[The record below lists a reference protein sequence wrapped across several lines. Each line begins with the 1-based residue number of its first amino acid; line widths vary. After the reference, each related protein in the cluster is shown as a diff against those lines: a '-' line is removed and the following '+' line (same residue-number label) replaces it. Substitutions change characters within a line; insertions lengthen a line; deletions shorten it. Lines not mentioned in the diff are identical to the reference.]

1 MLPSHYIKI
10 HDHGFVGLVDH
21 MGSDAAI
28 VEAARVSYQTGTKAT
43 RTDRALIRYLMRHKH
58 TSPLEMCEVKLHI
71 RAPIFVLRQWIRHRT
86 ACLSG
91 DTELIFDLPARL
103 SHSNRKAYPL
113 TVAEVYRRFQP
124 TVNATRPD
132 KQRNPFYRRD
142 RVQQMH
148 LRSCNEDTMEP
159 THTRI
164 VDIWQNGV
172 KPLIRVEF
180 ANGDVLRATADH
192 LCLTDNGWLKLGEA
206 LEKKAKFARSAKSRP
221 QNDKDSQTASGPYED
236 EDWRPIP
243 GWENYEASDKG
254 RIRSWRNT
262 RGNPV
267 ETPLVKTQTEVAGG
281 YKVVSISR
289 KSKSIR
295 EFVHRLVLA
304 AFGKLALRSGLQT
317 RHLDH
322 NPANNHLENLAVGSA
337 KENSDDRMNGGGCH
351 QRLAIVFEH
360 AVSWREDG
368 EEMTYDISVVG
379 PHHNFSAANTIVHNS
394 VNEESGRYSEIREM
408 FFSPALGDL
417 APQSL
422 DNKQG
427 REGEFPLHKQKAIRN
442 VIEANNEYSYAS
454 YKALL
459 GEDLARELARI
470 TLPLT
475 AYSSLY
481 WKIDLHNL
489 LHFLTLRTDSHAQ
502 KEIRDYAD
510 AILEI
515 IRPLFPYAVEAWED
529 YQQQAKML
537 SRMDLDLLAALIRR
551 SNIKTQWVDMV
562 EEARGEKVLA
572 EKFGMSGR
580 ELRDFVLLL
589 DLPDF

>member
-28 VEAARVSYQTGTKAT
+28 VEAARVSYQTGTKAA

-58 TSPLEMCEVKLHI
+58 TSPLEMCEVKLHL
-71 RAPIFVLRQWIRHRT
+71 RAPIFVLRQWLRHRT
-86 ACLSG
+86 A
-91 DTELIFDLPARL
+91 
-103 SHSNRKAYPL
+103 N
-113 TVAEVYRRFQP
+113 
-124 TVNATRPD
+124 
-132 KQRNPFYRRD
+132 
-142 RVQQMH
+142 
-148 LRSCNEDTMEP
+148 
-159 THTRI
+159 
-164 VDIWQNGV
+164 
-172 KPLIRVEF
+172 
-180 ANGDVLRATADH
+180 
-192 LCLTDNGWLKLGEA
+192 
-206 LEKKAKFARSAKSRP
+206 
-221 QNDKDSQTASGPYED
+221 
-236 EDWRPIP
+236 
-243 GWENYEASDKG
+243 
-254 RIRSWRNT
+254 
-262 RGNPV
+262 
-267 ETPLVKTQTEVAGG
+267 
-281 YKVVSISR
+281 
-289 KSKSIR
+289 
-295 EFVHRLVLA
+295 
-304 AFGKLALRSGLQT
+304 
-317 RHLDH
+317 
-322 NPANNHLENLAVGSA
+322 
-337 KENSDDRMNGGGCH
+337 
-351 QRLAIVFEH
+351 
-360 AVSWREDG
+360 
-368 EEMTYDISVVG
+368 
-379 PHHNFSAANTIVHNS
+379 

-459 GEDLARELARI
+459 AEDLARELARI

-510 AILEI
+510 AILDI

-551 SNIKTQWVDMV
+551 SNIKTQWIDMV

>member
-10 HDHGFVGLVDH
+10 HDYGFVGLVDH

-71 RAPIFVLRQWIRHRT
+71 RAPIFVLRQWLRHRT
-86 ACLSG
+86 A
-91 DTELIFDLPARL
+91 R
-103 SHSNRKAYPL
+103 
-113 TVAEVYRRFQP
+113 
-124 TVNATRPD
+124 
-132 KQRNPFYRRD
+132 
-142 RVQQMH
+142 
-148 LRSCNEDTMEP
+148 
-159 THTRI
+159 
-164 VDIWQNGV
+164 
-172 KPLIRVEF
+172 
-180 ANGDVLRATADH
+180 
-192 LCLTDNGWLKLGEA
+192 
-206 LEKKAKFARSAKSRP
+206 
-221 QNDKDSQTASGPYED
+221 
-236 EDWRPIP
+236 
-243 GWENYEASDKG
+243 
-254 RIRSWRNT
+254 
-262 RGNPV
+262 
-267 ETPLVKTQTEVAGG
+267 
-281 YKVVSISR
+281 
-289 KSKSIR
+289 
-295 EFVHRLVLA
+295 
-304 AFGKLALRSGLQT
+304 
-317 RHLDH
+317 
-322 NPANNHLENLAVGSA
+322 
-337 KENSDDRMNGGGCH
+337 
-351 QRLAIVFEH
+351 
-360 AVSWREDG
+360 
-368 EEMTYDISVVG
+368 
-379 PHHNFSAANTIVHNS
+379 

-442 VIEANNEYSYAS
+442 VIDANNEYSYAS

-459 GEDLARELARI
+459 AEDLARELARI

-489 LHFLTLRTDSHAQ
+489 LHFLTLRTGSHAQ

>member
-86 ACLSG
+86 A
-91 DTELIFDLPARL
+91 
-103 SHSNRKAYPL
+103 
-113 TVAEVYRRFQP
+113 
-124 TVNATRPD
+124 
-132 KQRNPFYRRD
+132 
-142 RVQQMH
+142 
-148 LRSCNEDTMEP
+148 
-159 THTRI
+159 
-164 VDIWQNGV
+164 
-172 KPLIRVEF
+172 
-180 ANGDVLRATADH
+180 
-192 LCLTDNGWLKLGEA
+192 
-206 LEKKAKFARSAKSRP
+206 
-221 QNDKDSQTASGPYED
+221 
-236 EDWRPIP
+236 
-243 GWENYEASDKG
+243 
-254 RIRSWRNT
+254 
-262 RGNPV
+262 
-267 ETPLVKTQTEVAGG
+267 
-281 YKVVSISR
+281 
-289 KSKSIR
+289 
-295 EFVHRLVLA
+295 
-304 AFGKLALRSGLQT
+304 
-317 RHLDH
+317 
-322 NPANNHLENLAVGSA
+322 
-337 KENSDDRMNGGGCH
+337 
-351 QRLAIVFEH
+351 
-360 AVSWREDG
+360 
-368 EEMTYDISVVG
+368 
-379 PHHNFSAANTIVHNS
+379 S

-475 AYSSLY
+475 TYSSLY

-489 LHFLTLRTDSHAQ
+489 LHFLALRTDSHAQ

-529 YQQQAKML
+529 YQQQAKTL

-551 SNIKTQWVDMV
+551 SNIKTQWIAMV
-562 EEARGEKVLA
+562 EENRGEKVLA

>member
-86 ACLSG
+86 A
-91 DTELIFDLPARL
+91 
-103 SHSNRKAYPL
+103 
-113 TVAEVYRRFQP
+113 
-124 TVNATRPD
+124 
-132 KQRNPFYRRD
+132 
-142 RVQQMH
+142 
-148 LRSCNEDTMEP
+148 
-159 THTRI
+159 
-164 VDIWQNGV
+164 
-172 KPLIRVEF
+172 
-180 ANGDVLRATADH
+180 
-192 LCLTDNGWLKLGEA
+192 
-206 LEKKAKFARSAKSRP
+206 
-221 QNDKDSQTASGPYED
+221 
-236 EDWRPIP
+236 
-243 GWENYEASDKG
+243 
-254 RIRSWRNT
+254 
-262 RGNPV
+262 
-267 ETPLVKTQTEVAGG
+267 
-281 YKVVSISR
+281 
-289 KSKSIR
+289 
-295 EFVHRLVLA
+295 
-304 AFGKLALRSGLQT
+304 
-317 RHLDH
+317 
-322 NPANNHLENLAVGSA
+322 
-337 KENSDDRMNGGGCH
+337 
-351 QRLAIVFEH
+351 
-360 AVSWREDG
+360 
-368 EEMTYDISVVG
+368 
-379 PHHNFSAANTIVHNS
+379 S
-394 VNEESGRYSEIREM
+394 VNEESGRYSEVREM

-427 REGEFPLHKQKAIRN
+427 RQGEFPLHKQKAIRN

-459 GEDLARELARI
+459 AEDLARELARI

-529 YQQQAKML
+529 YQQQAKTL
-537 SRMDLDLLAALIRR
+537 SRMDRDLLAALIRR
-551 SNIKTQWVDMV
+551 SNIKTQWIAMV
-562 EEARGEKVLA
+562 EENRGEKVLA

>member
-86 ACLSG
+86 A
-91 DTELIFDLPARL
+91 
-103 SHSNRKAYPL
+103 
-113 TVAEVYRRFQP
+113 
-124 TVNATRPD
+124 
-132 KQRNPFYRRD
+132 
-142 RVQQMH
+142 
-148 LRSCNEDTMEP
+148 
-159 THTRI
+159 
-164 VDIWQNGV
+164 
-172 KPLIRVEF
+172 
-180 ANGDVLRATADH
+180 
-192 LCLTDNGWLKLGEA
+192 
-206 LEKKAKFARSAKSRP
+206 
-221 QNDKDSQTASGPYED
+221 
-236 EDWRPIP
+236 
-243 GWENYEASDKG
+243 
-254 RIRSWRNT
+254 
-262 RGNPV
+262 
-267 ETPLVKTQTEVAGG
+267 
-281 YKVVSISR
+281 
-289 KSKSIR
+289 
-295 EFVHRLVLA
+295 
-304 AFGKLALRSGLQT
+304 
-317 RHLDH
+317 
-322 NPANNHLENLAVGSA
+322 
-337 KENSDDRMNGGGCH
+337 
-351 QRLAIVFEH
+351 
-360 AVSWREDG
+360 
-368 EEMTYDISVVG
+368 
-379 PHHNFSAANTIVHNS
+379 S

-442 VIEANNEYSYAS
+442 VIEANNEYSFAS
-454 YKALL
+454 YRALL

-551 SNIKTQWVDMV
+551 SNIKTQWIEMV

>member
-1 MLPSHYIKI
+1 MSPETFPDHYIKI

-86 ACLSG
+86 A
-91 DTELIFDLPARL
+91 
-103 SHSNRKAYPL
+103 
-113 TVAEVYRRFQP
+113 
-124 TVNATRPD
+124 
-132 KQRNPFYRRD
+132 
-142 RVQQMH
+142 
-148 LRSCNEDTMEP
+148 
-159 THTRI
+159 
-164 VDIWQNGV
+164 
-172 KPLIRVEF
+172 
-180 ANGDVLRATADH
+180 
-192 LCLTDNGWLKLGEA
+192 
-206 LEKKAKFARSAKSRP
+206 
-221 QNDKDSQTASGPYED
+221 
-236 EDWRPIP
+236 
-243 GWENYEASDKG
+243 
-254 RIRSWRNT
+254 
-262 RGNPV
+262 
-267 ETPLVKTQTEVAGG
+267 
-281 YKVVSISR
+281 
-289 KSKSIR
+289 
-295 EFVHRLVLA
+295 
-304 AFGKLALRSGLQT
+304 
-317 RHLDH
+317 
-322 NPANNHLENLAVGSA
+322 
-337 KENSDDRMNGGGCH
+337 
-351 QRLAIVFEH
+351 
-360 AVSWREDG
+360 
-368 EEMTYDISVVG
+368 
-379 PHHNFSAANTIVHNS
+379 S

-427 REGEFPLHKQKAIRN
+427 RQGEFPLHKQKAIRN

-510 AILEI
+510 AILDI

-551 SNIKTQWVDMV
+551 SNIKTQWIDMV

-580 ELRDFVLLL
+580 ELRDFVLLF

>member
-58 TSPLEMCEVKLHI
+58 TSPMEMCEVKLHI

-86 ACLSG
+86 A
-91 DTELIFDLPARL
+91 
-103 SHSNRKAYPL
+103 
-113 TVAEVYRRFQP
+113 
-124 TVNATRPD
+124 
-132 KQRNPFYRRD
+132 
-142 RVQQMH
+142 
-148 LRSCNEDTMEP
+148 
-159 THTRI
+159 
-164 VDIWQNGV
+164 
-172 KPLIRVEF
+172 
-180 ANGDVLRATADH
+180 
-192 LCLTDNGWLKLGEA
+192 
-206 LEKKAKFARSAKSRP
+206 
-221 QNDKDSQTASGPYED
+221 
-236 EDWRPIP
+236 
-243 GWENYEASDKG
+243 
-254 RIRSWRNT
+254 
-262 RGNPV
+262 
-267 ETPLVKTQTEVAGG
+267 
-281 YKVVSISR
+281 
-289 KSKSIR
+289 
-295 EFVHRLVLA
+295 
-304 AFGKLALRSGLQT
+304 
-317 RHLDH
+317 
-322 NPANNHLENLAVGSA
+322 
-337 KENSDDRMNGGGCH
+337 
-351 QRLAIVFEH
+351 
-360 AVSWREDG
+360 
-368 EEMTYDISVVG
+368 
-379 PHHNFSAANTIVHNS
+379 S

-427 REGEFPLHKQKAIRN
+427 REGEFSPHKQNTIRN
-442 VIEANNEYSYAS
+442 VIEANNEYSFAS

-510 AILEI
+510 AILDI

-529 YQQQAKML
+529 YQQQAKTL

-562 EEARGEKVLA
+562 EEARGEKALA

-580 ELRDFVLLL
+580 ELRDFVLLF

>member
-58 TSPLEMCEVKLHI
+58 TSPMEMCEVKLHI

-86 ACLSG
+86 A
-91 DTELIFDLPARL
+91 
-103 SHSNRKAYPL
+103 
-113 TVAEVYRRFQP
+113 
-124 TVNATRPD
+124 
-132 KQRNPFYRRD
+132 
-142 RVQQMH
+142 
-148 LRSCNEDTMEP
+148 
-159 THTRI
+159 
-164 VDIWQNGV
+164 
-172 KPLIRVEF
+172 
-180 ANGDVLRATADH
+180 
-192 LCLTDNGWLKLGEA
+192 
-206 LEKKAKFARSAKSRP
+206 
-221 QNDKDSQTASGPYED
+221 
-236 EDWRPIP
+236 
-243 GWENYEASDKG
+243 
-254 RIRSWRNT
+254 
-262 RGNPV
+262 
-267 ETPLVKTQTEVAGG
+267 
-281 YKVVSISR
+281 
-289 KSKSIR
+289 
-295 EFVHRLVLA
+295 
-304 AFGKLALRSGLQT
+304 
-317 RHLDH
+317 
-322 NPANNHLENLAVGSA
+322 
-337 KENSDDRMNGGGCH
+337 
-351 QRLAIVFEH
+351 
-360 AVSWREDG
+360 
-368 EEMTYDISVVG
+368 
-379 PHHNFSAANTIVHNS
+379 S

-442 VIEANNEYSYAS
+442 VIEANNEYSFAS
-454 YKALL
+454 YRALL

-510 AILEI
+510 AILDI

-551 SNIKTQWVDMV
+551 SNIKTQWIEMV

>member
-1 MLPSHYIKI
+1 MLPDHYIKI

-71 RAPIFVLRQWIRHRT
+71 RAPIFVLRQWLRHRT
-86 ACLSG
+86 A
-91 DTELIFDLPARL
+91 
-103 SHSNRKAYPL
+103 
-113 TVAEVYRRFQP
+113 
-124 TVNATRPD
+124 
-132 KQRNPFYRRD
+132 
-142 RVQQMH
+142 
-148 LRSCNEDTMEP
+148 
-159 THTRI
+159 
-164 VDIWQNGV
+164 
-172 KPLIRVEF
+172 
-180 ANGDVLRATADH
+180 
-192 LCLTDNGWLKLGEA
+192 
-206 LEKKAKFARSAKSRP
+206 
-221 QNDKDSQTASGPYED
+221 
-236 EDWRPIP
+236 
-243 GWENYEASDKG
+243 
-254 RIRSWRNT
+254 
-262 RGNPV
+262 
-267 ETPLVKTQTEVAGG
+267 
-281 YKVVSISR
+281 
-289 KSKSIR
+289 
-295 EFVHRLVLA
+295 
-304 AFGKLALRSGLQT
+304 
-317 RHLDH
+317 
-322 NPANNHLENLAVGSA
+322 
-337 KENSDDRMNGGGCH
+337 
-351 QRLAIVFEH
+351 AI
-360 AVSWREDG
+360 
-368 EEMTYDISVVG
+368 
-379 PHHNFSAANTIVHNS
+379 
-394 VNEESGRYSEIREM
+394 NEESGRYSEIRDM
-408 FFSPALGDL
+408 FFCPALGDL

-427 REGEFPLHKQKAIRN
+427 REGEFPLHKQDAIRK
-442 VIEANNEYSYAS
+442 VIEANNEYSFAS

-459 GEDLARELARI
+459 AEDLARELARV

-510 AILEI
+510 AILDI

-551 SNIKTQWVDMV
+551 SNIKTQWIDMV
-562 EEARGEKVLA
+562 EEARGEKFLA

>member
-1 MLPSHYIKI
+1 MLPDHYIKI

-43 RTDRALIRYLMRHKH
+43 RTDRALIRYLMRHRH
-58 TSPLEMCEVKLHI
+58 TSPFEMCEVKLHL

-86 ACLSG
+86 A
-91 DTELIFDLPARL
+91 
-103 SHSNRKAYPL
+103 
-113 TVAEVYRRFQP
+113 
-124 TVNATRPD
+124 
-132 KQRNPFYRRD
+132 
-142 RVQQMH
+142 
-148 LRSCNEDTMEP
+148 
-159 THTRI
+159 
-164 VDIWQNGV
+164 
-172 KPLIRVEF
+172 
-180 ANGDVLRATADH
+180 
-192 LCLTDNGWLKLGEA
+192 
-206 LEKKAKFARSAKSRP
+206 
-221 QNDKDSQTASGPYED
+221 
-236 EDWRPIP
+236 
-243 GWENYEASDKG
+243 
-254 RIRSWRNT
+254 
-262 RGNPV
+262 
-267 ETPLVKTQTEVAGG
+267 
-281 YKVVSISR
+281 
-289 KSKSIR
+289 
-295 EFVHRLVLA
+295 
-304 AFGKLALRSGLQT
+304 
-317 RHLDH
+317 
-322 NPANNHLENLAVGSA
+322 
-337 KENSDDRMNGGGCH
+337 
-351 QRLAIVFEH
+351 
-360 AVSWREDG
+360 
-368 EEMTYDISVVG
+368 
-379 PHHNFSAANTIVHNS
+379 S
-394 VNEESGRYSEIREM
+394 VNEESGRYSEVREM

-442 VIEANNEYSYAS
+442 VIDANNEYSYAS

-459 GEDLARELARI
+459 AEDLARELARL

-475 AYSSLY
+475 TYSSLY

-510 AILEI
+510 AILNI

-529 YQQQAKML
+529 YQQQAKTL

-551 SNIKTQWVDMV
+551 SNLKTQWIAMV
-562 EEARGEKVLA
+562 EENRGEKVLA

>member
-1 MLPSHYIKI
+1 MLPDHYIKI

-71 RAPIFVLRQWIRHRT
+71 RAPIFVLRQLLRHRT
-86 ACLSG
+86 A
-91 DTELIFDLPARL
+91 
-103 SHSNRKAYPL
+103 
-113 TVAEVYRRFQP
+113 
-124 TVNATRPD
+124 
-132 KQRNPFYRRD
+132 
-142 RVQQMH
+142 
-148 LRSCNEDTMEP
+148 
-159 THTRI
+159 
-164 VDIWQNGV
+164 
-172 KPLIRVEF
+172 
-180 ANGDVLRATADH
+180 
-192 LCLTDNGWLKLGEA
+192 
-206 LEKKAKFARSAKSRP
+206 
-221 QNDKDSQTASGPYED
+221 
-236 EDWRPIP
+236 
-243 GWENYEASDKG
+243 
-254 RIRSWRNT
+254 
-262 RGNPV
+262 
-267 ETPLVKTQTEVAGG
+267 
-281 YKVVSISR
+281 SI
-289 KSKSIR
+289 
-295 EFVHRLVLA
+295 
-304 AFGKLALRSGLQT
+304 
-317 RHLDH
+317 
-322 NPANNHLENLAVGSA
+322 
-337 KENSDDRMNGGGCH
+337 
-351 QRLAIVFEH
+351 
-360 AVSWREDG
+360 
-368 EEMTYDISVVG
+368 
-379 PHHNFSAANTIVHNS
+379 
-394 VNEESGRYSEIREM
+394 NEESGRYSEIREM

-442 VIEANNEYSYAS
+442 VIETNNEYSFAS

-510 AILEI
+510 AILDI

-551 SNIKTQWVDMV
+551 SNIKTQWIDMV
-562 EEARGEKVLA
+562 EEATGEKVLA

>member
-1 MLPSHYIKI
+1 MLPDHYIKI

-58 TSPLEMCEVKLHI
+58 TSPLEMCEVKLHL
-71 RAPIFVLRQWIRHRT
+71 RAPIFVLRQWLRHRT
-86 ACLSG
+86 A
-91 DTELIFDLPARL
+91 
-103 SHSNRKAYPL
+103 
-113 TVAEVYRRFQP
+113 
-124 TVNATRPD
+124 
-132 KQRNPFYRRD
+132 
-142 RVQQMH
+142 
-148 LRSCNEDTMEP
+148 
-159 THTRI
+159 
-164 VDIWQNGV
+164 
-172 KPLIRVEF
+172 
-180 ANGDVLRATADH
+180 
-192 LCLTDNGWLKLGEA
+192 
-206 LEKKAKFARSAKSRP
+206 
-221 QNDKDSQTASGPYED
+221 
-236 EDWRPIP
+236 
-243 GWENYEASDKG
+243 
-254 RIRSWRNT
+254 
-262 RGNPV
+262 
-267 ETPLVKTQTEVAGG
+267 
-281 YKVVSISR
+281 
-289 KSKSIR
+289 
-295 EFVHRLVLA
+295 
-304 AFGKLALRSGLQT
+304 
-317 RHLDH
+317 
-322 NPANNHLENLAVGSA
+322 
-337 KENSDDRMNGGGCH
+337 
-351 QRLAIVFEH
+351 AI
-360 AVSWREDG
+360 
-368 EEMTYDISVVG
+368 
-379 PHHNFSAANTIVHNS
+379 
-394 VNEESGRYSEIREM
+394 NEESGRYSEIRDM
-408 FFSPALGDL
+408 FFCPALGDL

-442 VIEANNEYSYAS
+442 VIDANNEYSYAS

-459 GEDLARELARI
+459 AEDLARELARI

-529 YQQQAKML
+529 YQQQAKTL

-551 SNIKTQWVDMV
+551 SNIKTQWIAMV
-562 EEARGEKVLA
+562 EENRGEKVLA

>member
-1 MLPSHYIKI
+1 MLPDHYIKI

-58 TSPLEMCEVKLHI
+58 TSPMEMCEVKLHI
-71 RAPIFVLRQWIRHRT
+71 RAPIFVLRQWLRHRT
-86 ACLSG
+86 A
-91 DTELIFDLPARL
+91 R
-103 SHSNRKAYPL
+103 
-113 TVAEVYRRFQP
+113 
-124 TVNATRPD
+124 
-132 KQRNPFYRRD
+132 
-142 RVQQMH
+142 
-148 LRSCNEDTMEP
+148 
-159 THTRI
+159 
-164 VDIWQNGV
+164 
-172 KPLIRVEF
+172 
-180 ANGDVLRATADH
+180 
-192 LCLTDNGWLKLGEA
+192 
-206 LEKKAKFARSAKSRP
+206 
-221 QNDKDSQTASGPYED
+221 
-236 EDWRPIP
+236 
-243 GWENYEASDKG
+243 
-254 RIRSWRNT
+254 
-262 RGNPV
+262 
-267 ETPLVKTQTEVAGG
+267 
-281 YKVVSISR
+281 
-289 KSKSIR
+289 
-295 EFVHRLVLA
+295 
-304 AFGKLALRSGLQT
+304 
-317 RHLDH
+317 
-322 NPANNHLENLAVGSA
+322 
-337 KENSDDRMNGGGCH
+337 
-351 QRLAIVFEH
+351 
-360 AVSWREDG
+360 
-368 EEMTYDISVVG
+368 
-379 PHHNFSAANTIVHNS
+379 

-442 VIEANNEYSYAS
+442 VIDANNEYSYAS

-459 GEDLARELARI
+459 AEDLARELARI

-475 AYSSLY
+475 TYSSLY

-489 LHFLTLRTDSHAQ
+489 LHFLTLRTGSHAQ

>member
-86 ACLSG
+86 A
-91 DTELIFDLPARL
+91 
-103 SHSNRKAYPL
+103 
-113 TVAEVYRRFQP
+113 
-124 TVNATRPD
+124 
-132 KQRNPFYRRD
+132 
-142 RVQQMH
+142 
-148 LRSCNEDTMEP
+148 
-159 THTRI
+159 
-164 VDIWQNGV
+164 
-172 KPLIRVEF
+172 
-180 ANGDVLRATADH
+180 
-192 LCLTDNGWLKLGEA
+192 
-206 LEKKAKFARSAKSRP
+206 
-221 QNDKDSQTASGPYED
+221 
-236 EDWRPIP
+236 
-243 GWENYEASDKG
+243 
-254 RIRSWRNT
+254 
-262 RGNPV
+262 
-267 ETPLVKTQTEVAGG
+267 
-281 YKVVSISR
+281 
-289 KSKSIR
+289 
-295 EFVHRLVLA
+295 
-304 AFGKLALRSGLQT
+304 
-317 RHLDH
+317 
-322 NPANNHLENLAVGSA
+322 
-337 KENSDDRMNGGGCH
+337 
-351 QRLAIVFEH
+351 
-360 AVSWREDG
+360 
-368 EEMTYDISVVG
+368 
-379 PHHNFSAANTIVHNS
+379 S

-442 VIEANNEYSYAS
+442 VIDANNEYSYAS

-475 AYSSLY
+475 TYSSLY

-489 LHFLTLRTDSHAQ
+489 LHFLALRTDSHAQ

-529 YQQQAKML
+529 YQQQAKTL

>member
-10 HDHGFVGLVDH
+10 HDYGFVGLVDH

-86 ACLSG
+86 A
-91 DTELIFDLPARL
+91 
-103 SHSNRKAYPL
+103 
-113 TVAEVYRRFQP
+113 
-124 TVNATRPD
+124 
-132 KQRNPFYRRD
+132 
-142 RVQQMH
+142 
-148 LRSCNEDTMEP
+148 
-159 THTRI
+159 
-164 VDIWQNGV
+164 
-172 KPLIRVEF
+172 
-180 ANGDVLRATADH
+180 
-192 LCLTDNGWLKLGEA
+192 
-206 LEKKAKFARSAKSRP
+206 
-221 QNDKDSQTASGPYED
+221 
-236 EDWRPIP
+236 
-243 GWENYEASDKG
+243 
-254 RIRSWRNT
+254 
-262 RGNPV
+262 
-267 ETPLVKTQTEVAGG
+267 
-281 YKVVSISR
+281 
-289 KSKSIR
+289 
-295 EFVHRLVLA
+295 
-304 AFGKLALRSGLQT
+304 
-317 RHLDH
+317 
-322 NPANNHLENLAVGSA
+322 
-337 KENSDDRMNGGGCH
+337 
-351 QRLAIVFEH
+351 
-360 AVSWREDG
+360 
-368 EEMTYDISVVG
+368 
-379 PHHNFSAANTIVHNS
+379 S

-481 WKIDLHNL
+481 WKVDLHNL

-510 AILEI
+510 AILDI

-529 YQQQAKML
+529 YQQRAKML

-551 SNIKTQWVDMV
+551 SNIKTQWIDMV

>member
-86 ACLSG
+86 A
-91 DTELIFDLPARL
+91 
-103 SHSNRKAYPL
+103 
-113 TVAEVYRRFQP
+113 
-124 TVNATRPD
+124 
-132 KQRNPFYRRD
+132 
-142 RVQQMH
+142 
-148 LRSCNEDTMEP
+148 
-159 THTRI
+159 
-164 VDIWQNGV
+164 
-172 KPLIRVEF
+172 
-180 ANGDVLRATADH
+180 
-192 LCLTDNGWLKLGEA
+192 
-206 LEKKAKFARSAKSRP
+206 
-221 QNDKDSQTASGPYED
+221 
-236 EDWRPIP
+236 
-243 GWENYEASDKG
+243 
-254 RIRSWRNT
+254 
-262 RGNPV
+262 
-267 ETPLVKTQTEVAGG
+267 
-281 YKVVSISR
+281 
-289 KSKSIR
+289 
-295 EFVHRLVLA
+295 
-304 AFGKLALRSGLQT
+304 
-317 RHLDH
+317 
-322 NPANNHLENLAVGSA
+322 
-337 KENSDDRMNGGGCH
+337 
-351 QRLAIVFEH
+351 
-360 AVSWREDG
+360 
-368 EEMTYDISVVG
+368 
-379 PHHNFSAANTIVHNS
+379 S

-442 VIEANNEYSYAS
+442 VIDANNEYSYAS

-459 GEDLARELARI
+459 VEDLARELARI

-475 AYSSLY
+475 TYSSLY
-481 WKIDLHNL
+481 WKVDLHNL

-510 AILEI
+510 AILDI

-551 SNIKTQWVDMV
+551 SNIKTQWIDMV

>member
-1 MLPSHYIKI
+1 MLPEHYIKI

-71 RAPIFVLRQWIRHRT
+71 RAPIFVLRQLLRHRT
-86 ACLSG
+86 A
-91 DTELIFDLPARL
+91 
-103 SHSNRKAYPL
+103 
-113 TVAEVYRRFQP
+113 
-124 TVNATRPD
+124 
-132 KQRNPFYRRD
+132 
-142 RVQQMH
+142 
-148 LRSCNEDTMEP
+148 
-159 THTRI
+159 
-164 VDIWQNGV
+164 
-172 KPLIRVEF
+172 
-180 ANGDVLRATADH
+180 
-192 LCLTDNGWLKLGEA
+192 
-206 LEKKAKFARSAKSRP
+206 
-221 QNDKDSQTASGPYED
+221 
-236 EDWRPIP
+236 
-243 GWENYEASDKG
+243 
-254 RIRSWRNT
+254 
-262 RGNPV
+262 
-267 ETPLVKTQTEVAGG
+267 
-281 YKVVSISR
+281 SI
-289 KSKSIR
+289 
-295 EFVHRLVLA
+295 
-304 AFGKLALRSGLQT
+304 
-317 RHLDH
+317 
-322 NPANNHLENLAVGSA
+322 
-337 KENSDDRMNGGGCH
+337 
-351 QRLAIVFEH
+351 
-360 AVSWREDG
+360 
-368 EEMTYDISVVG
+368 
-379 PHHNFSAANTIVHNS
+379 
-394 VNEESGRYSEIREM
+394 NEESGRYSEIREM

-427 REGEFPLHKQKAIRN
+427 REGEFPLHKQNTIRN

-459 GEDLARELARI
+459 GEDLALELARI

-510 AILEI
+510 AILDI

-551 SNIKTQWVDMV
+551 SNIKTQWIDMV

>member
-1 MLPSHYIKI
+1 MLPDHYIKI

-71 RAPIFVLRQWIRHRT
+71 RAPIFVLRQWLRHRT
-86 ACLSG
+86 A
-91 DTELIFDLPARL
+91 R
-103 SHSNRKAYPL
+103 
-113 TVAEVYRRFQP
+113 
-124 TVNATRPD
+124 
-132 KQRNPFYRRD
+132 
-142 RVQQMH
+142 
-148 LRSCNEDTMEP
+148 
-159 THTRI
+159 
-164 VDIWQNGV
+164 
-172 KPLIRVEF
+172 
-180 ANGDVLRATADH
+180 
-192 LCLTDNGWLKLGEA
+192 
-206 LEKKAKFARSAKSRP
+206 
-221 QNDKDSQTASGPYED
+221 
-236 EDWRPIP
+236 
-243 GWENYEASDKG
+243 
-254 RIRSWRNT
+254 
-262 RGNPV
+262 
-267 ETPLVKTQTEVAGG
+267 
-281 YKVVSISR
+281 
-289 KSKSIR
+289 
-295 EFVHRLVLA
+295 
-304 AFGKLALRSGLQT
+304 
-317 RHLDH
+317 
-322 NPANNHLENLAVGSA
+322 
-337 KENSDDRMNGGGCH
+337 
-351 QRLAIVFEH
+351 
-360 AVSWREDG
+360 
-368 EEMTYDISVVG
+368 
-379 PHHNFSAANTIVHNS
+379 

-442 VIEANNEYSYAS
+442 VIDANNEYSYAS

-459 GEDLARELARI
+459 AEDLARELARI

-475 AYSSLY
+475 TYSSLY

-489 LHFLTLRTDSHAQ
+489 LHFLALRTDSHAQ

-529 YQQQAKML
+529 YQQQAKTL

-551 SNIKTQWVDMV
+551 SNIKTQWIDMV

>member
-1 MLPSHYIKI
+1 MLPDHYIKI

-43 RTDRALIRYLMRHKH
+43 RTGRALIRYLMRHKH

-86 ACLSG
+86 A
-91 DTELIFDLPARL
+91 
-103 SHSNRKAYPL
+103 
-113 TVAEVYRRFQP
+113 
-124 TVNATRPD
+124 
-132 KQRNPFYRRD
+132 
-142 RVQQMH
+142 
-148 LRSCNEDTMEP
+148 
-159 THTRI
+159 
-164 VDIWQNGV
+164 
-172 KPLIRVEF
+172 
-180 ANGDVLRATADH
+180 
-192 LCLTDNGWLKLGEA
+192 
-206 LEKKAKFARSAKSRP
+206 
-221 QNDKDSQTASGPYED
+221 
-236 EDWRPIP
+236 
-243 GWENYEASDKG
+243 
-254 RIRSWRNT
+254 
-262 RGNPV
+262 
-267 ETPLVKTQTEVAGG
+267 
-281 YKVVSISR
+281 
-289 KSKSIR
+289 
-295 EFVHRLVLA
+295 
-304 AFGKLALRSGLQT
+304 
-317 RHLDH
+317 
-322 NPANNHLENLAVGSA
+322 
-337 KENSDDRMNGGGCH
+337 
-351 QRLAIVFEH
+351 
-360 AVSWREDG
+360 
-368 EEMTYDISVVG
+368 
-379 PHHNFSAANTIVHNS
+379 S

-442 VIEANNEYSYAS
+442 VIEANNEYSFAS

-510 AILEI
+510 AILDI

-551 SNIKTQWVDMV
+551 SNIKTQWIDMV

>member
-1 MLPSHYIKI
+1 MLPDHYIKI

-86 ACLSG
+86 A
-91 DTELIFDLPARL
+91 
-103 SHSNRKAYPL
+103 
-113 TVAEVYRRFQP
+113 
-124 TVNATRPD
+124 
-132 KQRNPFYRRD
+132 
-142 RVQQMH
+142 
-148 LRSCNEDTMEP
+148 
-159 THTRI
+159 
-164 VDIWQNGV
+164 
-172 KPLIRVEF
+172 
-180 ANGDVLRATADH
+180 
-192 LCLTDNGWLKLGEA
+192 
-206 LEKKAKFARSAKSRP
+206 
-221 QNDKDSQTASGPYED
+221 
-236 EDWRPIP
+236 
-243 GWENYEASDKG
+243 
-254 RIRSWRNT
+254 
-262 RGNPV
+262 
-267 ETPLVKTQTEVAGG
+267 
-281 YKVVSISR
+281 
-289 KSKSIR
+289 
-295 EFVHRLVLA
+295 
-304 AFGKLALRSGLQT
+304 
-317 RHLDH
+317 
-322 NPANNHLENLAVGSA
+322 
-337 KENSDDRMNGGGCH
+337 
-351 QRLAIVFEH
+351 
-360 AVSWREDG
+360 
-368 EEMTYDISVVG
+368 
-379 PHHNFSAANTIVHNS
+379 S

-442 VIEANNEYSYAS
+442 VIEANNEYSFAS
-454 YKALL
+454 YRALL

-551 SNIKTQWVDMV
+551 SNIKTQWIDMV

>member
-71 RAPIFVLRQWIRHRT
+71 RAPIFVLRQLLRHR
-86 ACLSG
+86 
-91 DTELIFDLPARL
+91 
-103 SHSNRKAYPL
+103 
-113 TVAEVYRRFQP
+113 
-124 TVNATRPD
+124 
-132 KQRNPFYRRD
+132 
-142 RVQQMH
+142 M
-148 LRSCNEDTMEP
+148 
-159 THTRI
+159 
-164 VDIWQNGV
+164 
-172 KPLIRVEF
+172 
-180 ANGDVLRATADH
+180 
-192 LCLTDNGWLKLGEA
+192 
-206 LEKKAKFARSAKSRP
+206 
-221 QNDKDSQTASGPYED
+221 AS
-236 EDWRPIP
+236 I
-243 GWENYEASDKG
+243 
-254 RIRSWRNT
+254 
-262 RGNPV
+262 
-267 ETPLVKTQTEVAGG
+267 
-281 YKVVSISR
+281 
-289 KSKSIR
+289 
-295 EFVHRLVLA
+295 
-304 AFGKLALRSGLQT
+304 
-317 RHLDH
+317 
-322 NPANNHLENLAVGSA
+322 
-337 KENSDDRMNGGGCH
+337 
-351 QRLAIVFEH
+351 
-360 AVSWREDG
+360 
-368 EEMTYDISVVG
+368 
-379 PHHNFSAANTIVHNS
+379 
-394 VNEESGRYSEIREM
+394 NEESGRYSEIREM

-427 REGEFPLHKQKAIRN
+427 REGEFPLHKQKAICN

-475 AYSSLY
+475 TYSSLY

-510 AILEI
+510 AILDI

-537 SRMDLDLLAALIRR
+537 SRMDLDLLTALIRR
-551 SNIKTQWVDMV
+551 SNIKTQWIEMV

-572 EKFGMSGR
+572 GKFGMSGR

>member
-1 MLPSHYIKI
+1 MLPDHYIKI

-58 TSPLEMCEVKLHI
+58 TSPLEMCEVKLHL
-71 RAPIFVLRQWIRHRT
+71 RAPIFVLRQLLRHRT
-86 ACLSG
+86 A
-91 DTELIFDLPARL
+91 
-103 SHSNRKAYPL
+103 
-113 TVAEVYRRFQP
+113 
-124 TVNATRPD
+124 
-132 KQRNPFYRRD
+132 
-142 RVQQMH
+142 
-148 LRSCNEDTMEP
+148 
-159 THTRI
+159 
-164 VDIWQNGV
+164 
-172 KPLIRVEF
+172 
-180 ANGDVLRATADH
+180 
-192 LCLTDNGWLKLGEA
+192 
-206 LEKKAKFARSAKSRP
+206 
-221 QNDKDSQTASGPYED
+221 
-236 EDWRPIP
+236 
-243 GWENYEASDKG
+243 
-254 RIRSWRNT
+254 
-262 RGNPV
+262 
-267 ETPLVKTQTEVAGG
+267 
-281 YKVVSISR
+281 SI
-289 KSKSIR
+289 
-295 EFVHRLVLA
+295 
-304 AFGKLALRSGLQT
+304 
-317 RHLDH
+317 
-322 NPANNHLENLAVGSA
+322 
-337 KENSDDRMNGGGCH
+337 
-351 QRLAIVFEH
+351 
-360 AVSWREDG
+360 
-368 EEMTYDISVVG
+368 
-379 PHHNFSAANTIVHNS
+379 
-394 VNEESGRYSEIREM
+394 NEESGRYSEIREM

-475 AYSSLY
+475 TYSSLY
-481 WKIDLHNL
+481 WKVDLHNL

-510 AILEI
+510 AILDI

>member
-1 MLPSHYIKI
+1 MLPDHYIKI

-86 ACLSG
+86 A
-91 DTELIFDLPARL
+91 
-103 SHSNRKAYPL
+103 
-113 TVAEVYRRFQP
+113 
-124 TVNATRPD
+124 
-132 KQRNPFYRRD
+132 
-142 RVQQMH
+142 
-148 LRSCNEDTMEP
+148 
-159 THTRI
+159 
-164 VDIWQNGV
+164 
-172 KPLIRVEF
+172 
-180 ANGDVLRATADH
+180 
-192 LCLTDNGWLKLGEA
+192 
-206 LEKKAKFARSAKSRP
+206 
-221 QNDKDSQTASGPYED
+221 
-236 EDWRPIP
+236 
-243 GWENYEASDKG
+243 
-254 RIRSWRNT
+254 
-262 RGNPV
+262 
-267 ETPLVKTQTEVAGG
+267 
-281 YKVVSISR
+281 
-289 KSKSIR
+289 
-295 EFVHRLVLA
+295 
-304 AFGKLALRSGLQT
+304 
-317 RHLDH
+317 
-322 NPANNHLENLAVGSA
+322 
-337 KENSDDRMNGGGCH
+337 
-351 QRLAIVFEH
+351 
-360 AVSWREDG
+360 
-368 EEMTYDISVVG
+368 
-379 PHHNFSAANTIVHNS
+379 S

-551 SNIKTQWVDMV
+551 SNIKTQWIDMV

>member
-1 MLPSHYIKI
+1 MSPETFPDHYIKI

-86 ACLSG
+86 A
-91 DTELIFDLPARL
+91 
-103 SHSNRKAYPL
+103 
-113 TVAEVYRRFQP
+113 
-124 TVNATRPD
+124 
-132 KQRNPFYRRD
+132 
-142 RVQQMH
+142 
-148 LRSCNEDTMEP
+148 
-159 THTRI
+159 
-164 VDIWQNGV
+164 
-172 KPLIRVEF
+172 
-180 ANGDVLRATADH
+180 
-192 LCLTDNGWLKLGEA
+192 
-206 LEKKAKFARSAKSRP
+206 
-221 QNDKDSQTASGPYED
+221 
-236 EDWRPIP
+236 
-243 GWENYEASDKG
+243 
-254 RIRSWRNT
+254 
-262 RGNPV
+262 
-267 ETPLVKTQTEVAGG
+267 
-281 YKVVSISR
+281 
-289 KSKSIR
+289 
-295 EFVHRLVLA
+295 
-304 AFGKLALRSGLQT
+304 
-317 RHLDH
+317 
-322 NPANNHLENLAVGSA
+322 
-337 KENSDDRMNGGGCH
+337 
-351 QRLAIVFEH
+351 
-360 AVSWREDG
+360 
-368 EEMTYDISVVG
+368 
-379 PHHNFSAANTIVHNS
+379 S

-442 VIEANNEYSYAS
+442 VIEANNEYSFAS

-510 AILEI
+510 AILDI

-551 SNIKTQWVDMV
+551 SNIKTQWIGMV

>member
-86 ACLSG
+86 A
-91 DTELIFDLPARL
+91 
-103 SHSNRKAYPL
+103 
-113 TVAEVYRRFQP
+113 
-124 TVNATRPD
+124 
-132 KQRNPFYRRD
+132 
-142 RVQQMH
+142 
-148 LRSCNEDTMEP
+148 
-159 THTRI
+159 
-164 VDIWQNGV
+164 
-172 KPLIRVEF
+172 
-180 ANGDVLRATADH
+180 
-192 LCLTDNGWLKLGEA
+192 
-206 LEKKAKFARSAKSRP
+206 
-221 QNDKDSQTASGPYED
+221 
-236 EDWRPIP
+236 
-243 GWENYEASDKG
+243 
-254 RIRSWRNT
+254 
-262 RGNPV
+262 
-267 ETPLVKTQTEVAGG
+267 
-281 YKVVSISR
+281 
-289 KSKSIR
+289 
-295 EFVHRLVLA
+295 
-304 AFGKLALRSGLQT
+304 
-317 RHLDH
+317 
-322 NPANNHLENLAVGSA
+322 
-337 KENSDDRMNGGGCH
+337 
-351 QRLAIVFEH
+351 
-360 AVSWREDG
+360 
-368 EEMTYDISVVG
+368 
-379 PHHNFSAANTIVHNS
+379 S

-442 VIEANNEYSYAS
+442 VIEANNEYSFAS
-454 YKALL
+454 YRALL

-551 SNIKTQWVDMV
+551 SNIKTQWIDMV

>member
-71 RAPIFVLRQWIRHRT
+71 RAPIFVLRQWLRHRT
-86 ACLSG
+86 A
-91 DTELIFDLPARL
+91 R
-103 SHSNRKAYPL
+103 
-113 TVAEVYRRFQP
+113 
-124 TVNATRPD
+124 
-132 KQRNPFYRRD
+132 
-142 RVQQMH
+142 
-148 LRSCNEDTMEP
+148 
-159 THTRI
+159 
-164 VDIWQNGV
+164 
-172 KPLIRVEF
+172 
-180 ANGDVLRATADH
+180 
-192 LCLTDNGWLKLGEA
+192 
-206 LEKKAKFARSAKSRP
+206 
-221 QNDKDSQTASGPYED
+221 
-236 EDWRPIP
+236 
-243 GWENYEASDKG
+243 
-254 RIRSWRNT
+254 
-262 RGNPV
+262 
-267 ETPLVKTQTEVAGG
+267 
-281 YKVVSISR
+281 
-289 KSKSIR
+289 
-295 EFVHRLVLA
+295 
-304 AFGKLALRSGLQT
+304 
-317 RHLDH
+317 
-322 NPANNHLENLAVGSA
+322 
-337 KENSDDRMNGGGCH
+337 
-351 QRLAIVFEH
+351 
-360 AVSWREDG
+360 
-368 EEMTYDISVVG
+368 
-379 PHHNFSAANTIVHNS
+379 

-442 VIEANNEYSYAS
+442 VIDANNEYSYAS

-459 GEDLARELARI
+459 AEDLARELARI

-551 SNIKTQWVDMV
+551 SNIKTQWIDMV

>member
-1 MLPSHYIKI
+1 MLPDHYIKI
-10 HDHGFVGLVDH
+10 HDHGFIGLVDH

-86 ACLSG
+86 A
-91 DTELIFDLPARL
+91 
-103 SHSNRKAYPL
+103 
-113 TVAEVYRRFQP
+113 
-124 TVNATRPD
+124 
-132 KQRNPFYRRD
+132 
-142 RVQQMH
+142 
-148 LRSCNEDTMEP
+148 
-159 THTRI
+159 
-164 VDIWQNGV
+164 
-172 KPLIRVEF
+172 
-180 ANGDVLRATADH
+180 
-192 LCLTDNGWLKLGEA
+192 
-206 LEKKAKFARSAKSRP
+206 
-221 QNDKDSQTASGPYED
+221 
-236 EDWRPIP
+236 
-243 GWENYEASDKG
+243 
-254 RIRSWRNT
+254 
-262 RGNPV
+262 
-267 ETPLVKTQTEVAGG
+267 
-281 YKVVSISR
+281 
-289 KSKSIR
+289 
-295 EFVHRLVLA
+295 
-304 AFGKLALRSGLQT
+304 
-317 RHLDH
+317 
-322 NPANNHLENLAVGSA
+322 
-337 KENSDDRMNGGGCH
+337 
-351 QRLAIVFEH
+351 
-360 AVSWREDG
+360 
-368 EEMTYDISVVG
+368 
-379 PHHNFSAANTIVHNS
+379 S

-442 VIEANNEYSYAS
+442 VIEANNEYSFAS

-510 AILEI
+510 AILDI

-551 SNIKTQWVDMV
+551 SNVKTQWIDMV

>member
-1 MLPSHYIKI
+1 MLPDHYIKI

-58 TSPLEMCEVKLHI
+58 TSPLEMCEVKLHL
-71 RAPIFVLRQWIRHRT
+71 RAPIFVLRQLLRHRT
-86 ACLSG
+86 A
-91 DTELIFDLPARL
+91 
-103 SHSNRKAYPL
+103 
-113 TVAEVYRRFQP
+113 
-124 TVNATRPD
+124 
-132 KQRNPFYRRD
+132 
-142 RVQQMH
+142 
-148 LRSCNEDTMEP
+148 
-159 THTRI
+159 
-164 VDIWQNGV
+164 
-172 KPLIRVEF
+172 
-180 ANGDVLRATADH
+180 
-192 LCLTDNGWLKLGEA
+192 
-206 LEKKAKFARSAKSRP
+206 
-221 QNDKDSQTASGPYED
+221 
-236 EDWRPIP
+236 
-243 GWENYEASDKG
+243 
-254 RIRSWRNT
+254 
-262 RGNPV
+262 
-267 ETPLVKTQTEVAGG
+267 
-281 YKVVSISR
+281 SI
-289 KSKSIR
+289 
-295 EFVHRLVLA
+295 
-304 AFGKLALRSGLQT
+304 
-317 RHLDH
+317 
-322 NPANNHLENLAVGSA
+322 
-337 KENSDDRMNGGGCH
+337 
-351 QRLAIVFEH
+351 
-360 AVSWREDG
+360 
-368 EEMTYDISVVG
+368 
-379 PHHNFSAANTIVHNS
+379 
-394 VNEESGRYSEIREM
+394 NEESGRYSEIREM
-408 FFSPALGDL
+408 FFSPVLGDL

-459 GEDLARELARI
+459 AEDLARELARI

-515 IRPLFPYAVEAWED
+515 IRSLFPYAVEAWED
-529 YQQQAKML
+529 YQQQAKTL

-551 SNIKTQWVDMV
+551 SNIKTQWIDMV

>member
-10 HDHGFVGLVDH
+10 HNHGFVGLVDH

-58 TSPLEMCEVKLHI
+58 TSPMEMCEVKLHI
-71 RAPIFVLRQWIRHRT
+71 RAPIFVLRQLLRHR
-86 ACLSG
+86 
-91 DTELIFDLPARL
+91 
-103 SHSNRKAYPL
+103 
-113 TVAEVYRRFQP
+113 
-124 TVNATRPD
+124 
-132 KQRNPFYRRD
+132 
-142 RVQQMH
+142 M
-148 LRSCNEDTMEP
+148 
-159 THTRI
+159 
-164 VDIWQNGV
+164 
-172 KPLIRVEF
+172 
-180 ANGDVLRATADH
+180 
-192 LCLTDNGWLKLGEA
+192 
-206 LEKKAKFARSAKSRP
+206 
-221 QNDKDSQTASGPYED
+221 AS
-236 EDWRPIP
+236 I
-243 GWENYEASDKG
+243 
-254 RIRSWRNT
+254 
-262 RGNPV
+262 
-267 ETPLVKTQTEVAGG
+267 
-281 YKVVSISR
+281 
-289 KSKSIR
+289 
-295 EFVHRLVLA
+295 
-304 AFGKLALRSGLQT
+304 
-317 RHLDH
+317 
-322 NPANNHLENLAVGSA
+322 
-337 KENSDDRMNGGGCH
+337 
-351 QRLAIVFEH
+351 
-360 AVSWREDG
+360 
-368 EEMTYDISVVG
+368 
-379 PHHNFSAANTIVHNS
+379 
-394 VNEESGRYSEIREM
+394 NEESGRYSEIREM

-427 REGEFPLHKQKAIRN
+427 REGEFSPHKQKTIRN
-442 VIEANNEYSYAS
+442 VIEANNEYSFAS

-510 AILEI
+510 AILNI

-529 YQQQAKML
+529 YQQQAKTL

-562 EEARGEKVLA
+562 EEARGEKALA

-580 ELRDFVLLL
+580 ELRDFVLLF

>member
-1 MLPSHYIKI
+1 MLPDHYIKI

-58 TSPLEMCEVKLHI
+58 TSPFEMCEVKLHL
-71 RAPIFVLRQWIRHRT
+71 RAPIFVLRQLLRHRT
-86 ACLSG
+86 A
-91 DTELIFDLPARL
+91 
-103 SHSNRKAYPL
+103 
-113 TVAEVYRRFQP
+113 
-124 TVNATRPD
+124 
-132 KQRNPFYRRD
+132 
-142 RVQQMH
+142 
-148 LRSCNEDTMEP
+148 
-159 THTRI
+159 
-164 VDIWQNGV
+164 
-172 KPLIRVEF
+172 
-180 ANGDVLRATADH
+180 
-192 LCLTDNGWLKLGEA
+192 
-206 LEKKAKFARSAKSRP
+206 
-221 QNDKDSQTASGPYED
+221 
-236 EDWRPIP
+236 
-243 GWENYEASDKG
+243 
-254 RIRSWRNT
+254 
-262 RGNPV
+262 
-267 ETPLVKTQTEVAGG
+267 
-281 YKVVSISR
+281 SI
-289 KSKSIR
+289 
-295 EFVHRLVLA
+295 
-304 AFGKLALRSGLQT
+304 
-317 RHLDH
+317 
-322 NPANNHLENLAVGSA
+322 
-337 KENSDDRMNGGGCH
+337 
-351 QRLAIVFEH
+351 
-360 AVSWREDG
+360 
-368 EEMTYDISVVG
+368 
-379 PHHNFSAANTIVHNS
+379 
-394 VNEESGRYSEIREM
+394 NEESGRYSEVREM

-459 GEDLARELARI
+459 AEDLARELARL

-475 AYSSLY
+475 TYSSLY

-510 AILEI
+510 AILDI

-529 YQQQAKML
+529 YQQQAKTL

>member
-1 MLPSHYIKI
+1 MLPDHYIKI

-71 RAPIFVLRQWIRHRT
+71 RAPIFVLRQLLRHRT
-86 ACLSG
+86 A
-91 DTELIFDLPARL
+91 
-103 SHSNRKAYPL
+103 
-113 TVAEVYRRFQP
+113 
-124 TVNATRPD
+124 
-132 KQRNPFYRRD
+132 
-142 RVQQMH
+142 
-148 LRSCNEDTMEP
+148 
-159 THTRI
+159 
-164 VDIWQNGV
+164 
-172 KPLIRVEF
+172 
-180 ANGDVLRATADH
+180 
-192 LCLTDNGWLKLGEA
+192 
-206 LEKKAKFARSAKSRP
+206 
-221 QNDKDSQTASGPYED
+221 
-236 EDWRPIP
+236 
-243 GWENYEASDKG
+243 
-254 RIRSWRNT
+254 
-262 RGNPV
+262 
-267 ETPLVKTQTEVAGG
+267 
-281 YKVVSISR
+281 SI
-289 KSKSIR
+289 
-295 EFVHRLVLA
+295 
-304 AFGKLALRSGLQT
+304 
-317 RHLDH
+317 
-322 NPANNHLENLAVGSA
+322 
-337 KENSDDRMNGGGCH
+337 
-351 QRLAIVFEH
+351 
-360 AVSWREDG
+360 
-368 EEMTYDISVVG
+368 
-379 PHHNFSAANTIVHNS
+379 
-394 VNEESGRYSEIREM
+394 NEESGRYSEIREM

-427 REGEFPLHKQKAIRN
+427 REGEFPLHKQKAICN

-510 AILEI
+510 AILDI

-551 SNIKTQWVDMV
+551 SNIKTQWIDMV

>member
-1 MLPSHYIKI
+1 MLPDHYIKI

-71 RAPIFVLRQWIRHRT
+71 RAPIFVLRQLLRHRT
-86 ACLSG
+86 A
-91 DTELIFDLPARL
+91 
-103 SHSNRKAYPL
+103 
-113 TVAEVYRRFQP
+113 
-124 TVNATRPD
+124 
-132 KQRNPFYRRD
+132 
-142 RVQQMH
+142 
-148 LRSCNEDTMEP
+148 
-159 THTRI
+159 
-164 VDIWQNGV
+164 
-172 KPLIRVEF
+172 
-180 ANGDVLRATADH
+180 
-192 LCLTDNGWLKLGEA
+192 
-206 LEKKAKFARSAKSRP
+206 
-221 QNDKDSQTASGPYED
+221 
-236 EDWRPIP
+236 
-243 GWENYEASDKG
+243 
-254 RIRSWRNT
+254 
-262 RGNPV
+262 
-267 ETPLVKTQTEVAGG
+267 
-281 YKVVSISR
+281 SI
-289 KSKSIR
+289 
-295 EFVHRLVLA
+295 
-304 AFGKLALRSGLQT
+304 
-317 RHLDH
+317 
-322 NPANNHLENLAVGSA
+322 
-337 KENSDDRMNGGGCH
+337 
-351 QRLAIVFEH
+351 
-360 AVSWREDG
+360 
-368 EEMTYDISVVG
+368 
-379 PHHNFSAANTIVHNS
+379 
-394 VNEESGRYSEIREM
+394 NEESGRYSEIREM

-529 YQQQAKML
+529 YQQQAKTL
-537 SRMDLDLLAALIRR
+537 SRMDRDLLAALIRR
-551 SNIKTQWVDMV
+551 SNLKTQWMAMV

-580 ELRDFVLLL
+580 ELRDFVLLF

>member
-1 MLPSHYIKI
+1 
-10 HDHGFVGLVDH
+10 

-58 TSPLEMCEVKLHI
+58 TSPMEMCEVKLHI
-71 RAPIFVLRQWIRHRT
+71 RAPIFVLRQLLRHR
-86 ACLSG
+86 
-91 DTELIFDLPARL
+91 
-103 SHSNRKAYPL
+103 
-113 TVAEVYRRFQP
+113 
-124 TVNATRPD
+124 
-132 KQRNPFYRRD
+132 
-142 RVQQMH
+142 M
-148 LRSCNEDTMEP
+148 
-159 THTRI
+159 
-164 VDIWQNGV
+164 
-172 KPLIRVEF
+172 
-180 ANGDVLRATADH
+180 
-192 LCLTDNGWLKLGEA
+192 
-206 LEKKAKFARSAKSRP
+206 
-221 QNDKDSQTASGPYED
+221 AS
-236 EDWRPIP
+236 I
-243 GWENYEASDKG
+243 
-254 RIRSWRNT
+254 
-262 RGNPV
+262 
-267 ETPLVKTQTEVAGG
+267 
-281 YKVVSISR
+281 
-289 KSKSIR
+289 
-295 EFVHRLVLA
+295 
-304 AFGKLALRSGLQT
+304 
-317 RHLDH
+317 
-322 NPANNHLENLAVGSA
+322 
-337 KENSDDRMNGGGCH
+337 
-351 QRLAIVFEH
+351 
-360 AVSWREDG
+360 
-368 EEMTYDISVVG
+368 
-379 PHHNFSAANTIVHNS
+379 
-394 VNEESGRYSEIREM
+394 NEESGRYSEIREM

-427 REGEFPLHKQKAIRN
+427 REGEFSPHKQKTIRN
-442 VIEANNEYSYAS
+442 IIEANNEYSFAS

-510 AILEI
+510 AILDI

-551 SNIKTQWVDMV
+551 SNIKTQWIDMV

-580 ELRDFVLLL
+580 ELRDFVLLF

>member
-1 MLPSHYIKI
+1 MLPDHYIKI

-71 RAPIFVLRQWIRHRT
+71 RAPIFVLRQWMRHRT
-86 ACLSG
+86 A
-91 DTELIFDLPARL
+91 
-103 SHSNRKAYPL
+103 
-113 TVAEVYRRFQP
+113 
-124 TVNATRPD
+124 
-132 KQRNPFYRRD
+132 
-142 RVQQMH
+142 
-148 LRSCNEDTMEP
+148 
-159 THTRI
+159 
-164 VDIWQNGV
+164 
-172 KPLIRVEF
+172 
-180 ANGDVLRATADH
+180 
-192 LCLTDNGWLKLGEA
+192 
-206 LEKKAKFARSAKSRP
+206 
-221 QNDKDSQTASGPYED
+221 
-236 EDWRPIP
+236 
-243 GWENYEASDKG
+243 
-254 RIRSWRNT
+254 
-262 RGNPV
+262 
-267 ETPLVKTQTEVAGG
+267 
-281 YKVVSISR
+281 
-289 KSKSIR
+289 
-295 EFVHRLVLA
+295 
-304 AFGKLALRSGLQT
+304 
-317 RHLDH
+317 
-322 NPANNHLENLAVGSA
+322 
-337 KENSDDRMNGGGCH
+337 
-351 QRLAIVFEH
+351 
-360 AVSWREDG
+360 
-368 EEMTYDISVVG
+368 
-379 PHHNFSAANTIVHNS
+379 S

-459 GEDLARELARI
+459 GEDLARELARV

-551 SNIKTQWVDMV
+551 SNLKTQWMAMV